1 MTTSTKT
8 QTIPFASLP
17 PVGADLDGGTFAGIT
32 TKPDGIHYAVVLLP
46 AKGENLTWQQA
57 LAWADEQGGELPT
70 RPVAA
75 MLFANVK
82 DKLVPEWHWTSEAY
96 NASYAW
102 GCNFDAVDF
111 SDGRKSYEGCAVAVR
126 CIHITA

>member
-1 MTTSTKT
+1 MTTTT

-17 PVGADLDGGTFAGIT
+17 PVGAELDGGTFAGIT
-32 TKPDGIHYAVVLLP
+32 TKPDGAHYAVLLLP
-46 AKGENLTWQQA
+46 EQGENLTWQQA

-70 RPVAA
+70 RPVAS

-82 DKLVPEWHWTSEAY
+82 DKLKPEWHWTSEAY

-102 GCNFDAVDF
+102 NCHF
-111 SDGRKSYEGCAVAVR
+111 SYGSIGITRKSHEGCAVAVR
-126 CIHITA
+126 LIPLTA